1 MWQAYT
7 QSKVPFFIMKDKD
20 RNRLNVLK
28 EENNCLWNSNSVLR
42 WFYLHRVWEAFAV
55 GSETVERKV
64 SWFNICRNYNKCK
77 KCNRNVFSQCFLH
90 KDRELRRK
98 PRQLWGLEKIF
109 FQVWRQM
116 FLRLW
121 YLPVLH
127 SFWLY
132 HHQLDTANPRNSSLN
147 NQLCHSTI
155 IQLTRP
161 WCSWDMF

>member
-7 QSKVPFFIMKDKD
+7 QSKVLFFTMKDKD

-90 KDRELRRK
+90 KDGELRRK
-98 PRQLWGLEKIF
+98 AKAALGIREDIF
-109 FQVWRQM
+109 
-116 FLRLW
+116 
-121 YLPVLH
+121 
-127 SFWLY
+127 
-132 HHQLDTANPRNSSLN
+132 SSLEADVPPSVVPACFTFV
-147 NQLCHSTI
+147 LAVSPP
-155 IQLTRP
+155 TRH
-161 WCSWDMF
+161 C